1 MQETSIVSYSYL
13 FKIMWAEVK
22 KKKNVIQE
30 IQIHELFIYLL
41 I

>member
-22 KKKNVIQE
+22 KKRM
-30 IQIHELFIYLL
+30 LFKKYKDMSYLSIY
-41 I
+41 